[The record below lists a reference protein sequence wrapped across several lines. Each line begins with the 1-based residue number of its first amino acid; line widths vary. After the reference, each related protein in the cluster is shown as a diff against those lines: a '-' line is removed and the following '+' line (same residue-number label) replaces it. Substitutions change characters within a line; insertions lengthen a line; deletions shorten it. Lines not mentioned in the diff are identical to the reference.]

1 MTEPLLPVDDAV
13 RARLS
18 GAPLVVMLD
27 VDGTLAPIAPRPEL
41 AEVPAITSQ
50 CVAALA
56 ARPQVVVALVSGRAA
71 ADARRLVRVAN
82 TWVIGNHGYEIVSP
96 EGESVVDPQVM
107 PYRNLIA
114 QAGRRLEPRLAA
126 VPGVIVEDKRWTLSV
141 HYRLADPAVLPRVRG
156 LVEDTANALGLRITH
171 GKMVFEIRPPARVD
185 KGTAVLTLAARL
197 HATDT
202 GASLVFIGDDATD
215 EDAFRALRLRQ
226 RNAVTVRVAPDE
238 ITGTAAEFAVADPT
252 EVLTFLEWLGTER
265 GAAPRR
271 TAGEKRW

>member
-1 MTEPLLPVDDAV
+1 MSESLLPVTDAV

-41 AEVPAITSQ
+41 AHVPDATSQ

-56 ARPQVVVALVSGRAA
+56 AGPQVIVALVSGRAA

-96 EGESVVDPQVM
+96 DGESLVDPQVE

-114 QAGRRLEPRLAA
+114 QAGRRLESRLAQ

-141 HYRLADPAVLPRVRG
+141 HFRLASAAVVPRVRG
-156 LVEDTANALGLRITH
+156 LVEDTAHALGLRITD
-171 GKMVFEIRPPARVD
+171 GKMVFEVRPPARVD

-197 HATDT
+197 HAMDE
-202 GASLVFIGDDATD
+202 GASLLFIGDDRTD
-215 EDAFRALRLRQ
+215 EDAFRALRLRLQ
-226 RNAVTVRVAPDE
+226 RAVTVRVAPDE
-238 ITGTAAEFAVADPT
+238 STGTAAEFAVADPD
-252 EVLTFLEWLGTER
+252 EVLRFLEWLRAAR
-265 GAAPRR
+265 GAPSGR
-271 TAGEKRW
+271 TAGGSSG